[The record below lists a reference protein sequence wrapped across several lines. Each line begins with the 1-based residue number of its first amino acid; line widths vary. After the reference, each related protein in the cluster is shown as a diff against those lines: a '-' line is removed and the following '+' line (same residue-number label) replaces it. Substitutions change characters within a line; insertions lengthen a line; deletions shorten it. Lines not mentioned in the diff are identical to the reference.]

1 MSAYVLVIAPRVP
14 TIHTCRIT
22 VDINVRACT
31 PGYKVATAARALP
44 KINALSPNVFP
55 SLIFSTGLLLN
66 IIITCKQTKP
76 SRRAPLSAH
85 RASNLPSQ
93 TGHLPL
99 SRERLSRACPLS
111 TAAAYYCR
119 AGVHAVRIHSHN
131 IQRAACN
138 ALRAASE
145 RQEPARHCRTDRRLS
160 AELEKPM
167 RTFARAR
174 DGMER
179 TSPWIKMYIACA
191 ISPSR

>member
-22 VDINVRACT
+22 VDINVCACC
-31 PGYKVATAARALP
+31 ATAARALP

-66 IIITCKQTKP
+66 IIITCKQSKP
-76 SRRAPLSAH
+76 DGRPYPRTARLTSPLKRAI
-85 RASNLPSQ
+85 
-93 TGHLPL
+93 
-99 SRERLSRACPLS
+99 SRARLPAQHGC
-111 TAAAYYCR
+111 
-119 AGVHAVRIHSHN
+119 GVPYAEPEGARKVRIHSHN
-131 IQRAACN
+131 LQRAACN
-138 ALRAASE
+138 ALRAVSGKNRGGIVGPTA
-145 RQEPARHCRTDRRLS
+145 CRPNWKSRS
-160 AELEKPM
+160 NV
-167 RTFARAR
+167 RAR